1 MIDNYKNIEITKRE
15 YTDKE
20 RCVYRY
26 LVPGISP
33 RDISKGDKVGYVFEH
48 LFDPGVTKKP
58 LNLSEIQELFDILEN
73 EGLIRKIQ
81 SLVLLYLEEIRY
93 EVTNADLGRLI
104 RECWLSLFGGVHD
117 RMMFTW
123 KNFRNPTR
131 QEVKWYHLVWGRR
144 RANTFFANYRNNLGK
159 LNNNDNNTNSLKTV
173 KKYIKMYD
181 EALQKKFEAIQK
193 DYEKIIKDYSYPS
206 ETLLEI
212 AYPPFLRELH
222 AIQKI

>member
-1 MIDNYKNIEITKRE
+1 MD
-15 YTDKE
+15 
-20 RCVYRY
+20 V
-26 LVPGISP
+26 
-33 RDISKGDKVGYVFEH
+33 
-48 LFDPGVTKKP
+48 LFPPEGGVLYATA
-58 LNLSEIQELFDILEN
+58 F
-73 EGLIRKIQ
+73 KIQ

-104 RECWLSLFGGVHD
+104 RECWLILFGGVHD

-159 LNNNDNNTNSLKTV
+159 LNNNNNNTNSLKTV
-173 KKYIKMYD
+173 KKYIKMHD

-193 DYEKIIKDYSYPS
+193 DYEKIIKDYSYPT